1 MAEAKTDEQ
10 QGMHSW
16 SFAQA
21 KLKSLEGEWTTEL
34 AETQRRRDVRYQECN
49 IKKMRAQKQLAPD
62 AFFIPRRIVDKNI
75 RRELAPDVAY
85 ISQSRDLAKF
95 QPMGEFSFPIEPL
108 EREFTRLNKYRK
120 WQRPFFQVSDGAK
133 THGWDAVET
142 LFDPDKPGH
151 SCTRHIGH
159 EFLIFPTD
167 ICDIQ
172 EAPYVEVLYA
182 TTITELESYTENFDF
197 DPAQV
202 AKVKDKLKSL
212 EGKGESKVTLKKV
225 YFKEE
230 EDGEC
235 VVYFGWGCEEA
246 DDWLLAPDY
255 LFLGSDTPEYEYP
268 IDILEYD
275 ISENEVITSAKG
287 RTFLDEPDQEA
298 CTQILSKYVTR
309 WGRSTYIMSSPKNLS
324 DDTSSKQTDLELGDG
339 KHINEPTDWVTIDPP
354 DPTGLGAMQ
363 AIVAQNSDEAG
374 QVSYAVNNRKDS
386 RKTATEVQSAEKQ
399 GATLGGVRVTLLSD
413 FMASVLNRRWRILH
427 AQVIAGKIHSSIPN
441 WQTYYNY
448 EPGFNVLPAGDV
460 EVVRRAEI
468 VQAMKQDWPVI
479 QQTAAAEDFLK
490 DLMRFG
496 PYGENAEKYIAAIGR
511 GNQKDNLIE
520 GMKNAIQS
528 LIIDPQTGQ
537 PRPDVAADKAK
548 FLELLQE
555 YMQVMHP
562 EQAEEMQKQAKKGA
576 TAPAPEGGE
585 QYQSAA

>member
-1 MAEAKTDEQ
+1 MAEAKTEPDQ
-10 QGMHSW
+10 TMHSW

-21 KLKSLEGEWTTEL
+21 KLKSLEGEWTQEI
-34 AETQRRRDVRYQECN
+34 AETKRRRDVRYQECD
-49 IKKMRAQKQLAPD
+49 IKKMRALKQLAPD
-62 AFFIPRRIVDKNI
+62 AVYTPRRIADKNI

-85 ISQSRDLAKF
+85 ISQARDLAKF

-108 EREFTRLNKYRK
+108 EREFTRLNKHRQ
-120 WQRPFFQVSDGAK
+120 WQRPFFQVDDGSK

-142 LFDPDKPGH
+142 LFDPAKPGH

-182 TTITELESYTENFDF
+182 TTITELESYTEDFDF

-202 AKVKDKLKSL
+202 SKVKEKLKSL

-230 EDGEC
+230 EDGQC
-235 VVYFGWGCEEA
+235 VVYVGWGCEEA
-246 DDWLLAPDY
+246 DDWLLAPDR
-255 LFLGSDTPEYEYP
+255 LSLGSDAPEYEYP

-275 ISENEVITSAKG
+275 ISENEVIAEAKG
-287 RTFLDEPDQEA
+287 RVFLDEPDQEA
-298 CTQILSKYVTR
+298 CTQILSRYVTR
-309 WGRSTYIMSSPKNLS
+309 WIRSTYVMTSPKNVG
-324 DDTSSKQTDLELGDG
+324 DETSSKQTDMELGDG
-339 KHINEPTDWVTIDPP
+339 KHICEPTEWFNIDPP

-413 FMASVLNRRWRILH
+413 FMASVLTRRWNILK
-427 AQVIAGKIHSSIPN
+427 AQVLAGKIASTIPG
-441 WQTYYNY
+441 WQNYYNY

-511 GNQKDNLIE
+511 GNRKDNLIE
-520 GMKNAIQS
+520 GMKKAIED

-537 PRPDVAADKAK
+537 PRADVSANKKA

-555 YMQVMHP
+555 YMTVMHP
-562 EQAEEMQKQAKKGA
+562 EQAEDMQKQMKQGA
-576 TAPAPEGGE
+576 ESPATEGGE
-585 QYQSAA
+585 PYQAAA